1 VSRISVACRLAVFA
15 LIVGLAI
22 VASSAPP
29 AQAAVLVPRI
39 AYGFVGKSGDGLFVV
54 RVNGLNRHKVSHGLD
69 APELGGFAPDWS
81 SDGKRIAFAAR
92 RATNDNEFVSD
103 KIYTVRPDGT
113 GQLRL
118 THGASC
124 FGDNSPD
131 WSAHSFHIVFQ
142 RDYCDPVAVWTV
154 RRDGSQLRRLTD
166 PLTVETV
173 ESSPQWSPDGQW
185 IAYTRSEP
193 GDNYRPHVFF
203 MRRDGSEKTQL
214 TFSSPLNPDSVYPR
228 EKKPQ
233 WSPDSTMLAYSEFQA
248 AAFGEGG
255 VFEADVCTAPIAGGP
270 RHCLTNA
277 PGGDSDPHYSPDG
290 DRIVFVSNR
299 DGNANV
305 YVMDADG
312 SNQHALTHS
321 VGTDDQP
328 EWSPNGRWIAFVS
341 NRAGQVDLYVI
352 HPNGTGLRRLTRNP
366 GVESGPTW
374 APLTQ

>member
-1 VSRISVACRLAVFA
+1 
-15 LIVGLAI
+15 
-22 VASSAPP
+22 
-29 AQAAVLVPRI
+29 
-39 AYGFVGKSGDGLFVV
+39 
-54 RVNGLNRHKVSHGLD
+54 
-69 APELGGFAPDWS
+69 
-81 SDGKRIAFAAR
+81 
-92 RATNDNEFVSD
+92 
-103 KIYTVRPDGT
+103 
-113 GQLRL
+113 
-118 THGASC
+118 
-124 FGDNSPD
+124 
-131 WSAHSFHIVFQ
+131 
-142 RDYCDPVAVWTV
+142 V

-228 EKKPQ
+228 ETKPQ
-233 WSPDSTMLAYSEFQA
+233 WSPDSTMLAYTEFQA

-255 VFEADVCTAPIAGGP
+255 VFEADVCTVPIAGGP

-290 DRIVFVSNR
+290 DHIVFVSKR

-305 YVMDADG
+305 FVMDADG
-312 SNQHALTHS
+312 SNQLALTHS

>member
-29 AQAAVLVPRI
+29 AQATIHVPRI
-39 AYGFVGKSGDGLFVV
+39 AFGFDGKSRDGLFVV

-92 RATNDNEFVSD
+92 SGVD

-173 ESSPQWSPDGQW
+173 EGSPQWSPDGQW

-193 GDNYRPHVFF
+193 GDNYRPHVFV

-214 TFSSPLNPDSVYPR
+214 TFSSPYNYDSIYPR
-228 EKKPQ
+228 EGTPQ
-233 WSPDSTMLAYSEFQA
+233 WSPDSTELVYTEGQGR
-248 AAFGEGG
+248 AFGEPPQ
-255 VFEADVCTAPIAGGP
+255 ADVCTVPIAGGP
-270 RHCLTNA
+270 RNCLTDA
-277 PGGDSDPHYSPDG
+277 SGADVEPRYSPDG
-290 DRIVFVSNR
+290 DHIVFVSNR

-321 VGTDDQP
+321 VATDNQP